1 MPFFARRNAP
11 WLLAVAL
18 CVAGSGCKAQSPAPQ
33 AQPSASVPVS
43 SADAAAISAQ
53 LHQIADA
60 GHLADLHWPDF
71 SDYRLH
77 FQHVYDASNFT
88 PVWLNGTQPTPQALL
103 FIQALEASKQKGL
116 NPDDYDAS
124 RWTARLA
131 ALKNSPSPDTLARFD
146 AALTV
151 GAMRYISDLHIGR
164 VNPKHFDFGIDIE
177 QKKYNLPQFVTQ
189 NVIHAADLP
198 TVLAGVEPSYEGYK
212 RTEAAFQHYLV
223 LAAQGDGPQ
232 LPAPEKSIAPG
243 DPYPQAAQL
252 AQRLVLL
259 GDLQPSAVPAGLQQY
274 SGALVDGVEHFQAR
288 HGLTPDGKLGK
299 DTINQINV
307 PLATRVRQLQDAL
320 ERWRWL
326 PPSFPQPPIVVNVPE
341 FVLRA
346 YGPNE
351 QVALTMNVVVGRA
364 VRTQTPVFA
373 KDMRYIVFRPYWN
386 VPPSIQRNEIIPSIV
401 KNRNYIASKN
411 FEVTDLNGN
420 PVTSGPISDAVLAQL
435 RAGKLAVRQK
445 PGPTNSLGLI
455 KFIFPNENNVYLH
468 STPAPQ
474 LFSQARRDFSH
485 GCIRIQKPADLA
497 AWVLNQQ
504 PNQTPWTVD
513 RAQAAMQS
521 GPDNQQINLATPI
534 PVLILYVTA
543 VVEPDGSVQFFN
555 DIYGHDKELEAVLAK
570 GQPYPG

>member
-1 MPFFARRNAP
+1 MPLSARRNAC
-11 WLLAVAL
+11 WLLAFSL
-18 CVAGSGCKAQSPAPQ
+18 CLAATGCKAESSPPQS
-33 AQPSASVPVS
+33 QPSASAPVS
-43 SADAAAISAQ
+43 AADAAAISAR

-60 GHLADLHWPDF
+60 GHLDDLHWPNF

-77 FQHVYDASNFT
+77 FQHVYDASNFN
-88 PVWLNGTQPTPQALL
+88 PVWLNGTQPTPQALI

-131 ALKNSPSPDTLARFD
+131 ALKSSPTPDTLARFD

-177 QKKYNLPQFVTQ
+177 QKKYDLPQFVTQ
-189 NVIHAADLP
+189 DVIHATDLP
-198 TVLAGVEPSYEGYK
+198 AVLAGVEPPYKGYK
-212 RTEAAFQHYLV
+212 RTEAALQHYLV

-232 LPAPEKSIAPG
+232 LPVPQKSISPG

-259 GDLQPSAVPAGLQQY
+259 GDLDPSAVPADTQHY
-274 SGALVDGVEHFQAR
+274 SGALVQAVEHFQTR

-299 DTINQINV
+299 GTINQINV

-326 PPSFPQPPIVVNVPE
+326 PPSFPQPPIVVNIPE

-346 YGPNE
+346 FGPNE
-351 QVALTMNVVVGRA
+351 QIDLTMNVVVGRA

-373 KDMRYIVFRPYWN
+373 QNMRYIIFRPYWN
-386 VPPSIQRNEIIPSIV
+386 VPRSILRGEIIPAIV
-401 KNRNYIASKN
+401 KNRNYIAAKN
-411 FEVTDLNGN
+411 FEVTDLSGKL
-420 PVTSGPISDAVLAQL
+420 VTSGPISDAVLADL

-445 PGPTNSLGLI
+445 PGPTNALGLV

-474 LFSQARRDFSH
+474 LFSQTRRDFSH
-485 GCIRIQKPADLA
+485 GCIRVQKPAELA

-504 PNQTPWTVD
+504 PNKTPWTVE
-513 RAQAAMQS
+513 RAQAAMDS
-521 GPDNQQINLATPI
+521 GPDNQQINLTVPI

-543 VVEPDGSVQFFN
+543 IVEPDGSVHFYD